1 MFFSIRRA
9 CPSSS
14 SIITML
20 TGCWPVIDRLSPQ
33 VRGQGKPEDRALV
46 KLRFYVDDPAE
57 AISEGAHVRQT
68 DAFAGPVLGAG
79 AAEQVENPLVILR
92 GDSAAVVRHF
102 VHHAVAVAV
111 PRDTNEAGAAGA
123 EVHDR
128 VLDEGRQGQLAR
140 EAVADD
146 VRQRV

>member
-20 TGCWPVIDRLSPQ
+20 TGCWSVIDRLSPQ

-57 AISEGAHVRQT
+57 AVSEGAHVRQT
-68 DAFAGPVLGAG
+68 DAFAGPVLRAG
-79 AAEQVENPLVILR
+79 TAEQVENPLVVLR
-92 GDSAAVVRHF
+92 VDSTTVVRHF
-102 VHHAVAVAV
+102 VHHAVVVAV
-111 PRDTNEAGAAGA
+111 PRDTNEAGAARA
-123 EVHDR
+123 EVLDR
-128 VLDEGRQGQLAR
+128 VLNEVRQDLLER
-140 EAVADD
+140 EAGADY
-146 VRQRV
+146 V